1 MDRYFGLN
9 KSNKE
14 NEFDLDILT
23 RQIDEDLL
31 NYKPDNNLV
40 DHSYRDD
47 LSESESTPS
56 YRRRDVNESFSSSL
70 NVEAFKDLKQAYYE
84 RDQMLPAF
92 ENTATRMK
100 MALNNQ
106 FVDYDHENMTEKQ
119 FSLNN
124 KIIAEDKLAEI
135 KQNVQKT
142 IVQVPV
148 NNYLDKD
155 EDEVHFA
162 ENNEELANDQEL
174 PADEAPS
181 SIRKQK
187 TNNFQSL
194 IDEENS
200 QLARRKEKA
209 DQEREASAM
218 EAEDVRSLK
227 YERFLHQQK
236 FKDRLFTLP
245 ESIPIYREF
254 TSQLASLQASLPK
267 AKFGMPRISK
277 PISDPKKNLLEASK
291 TEIDKLILNKVV
303 NKKKNRLSFE
313 KINEKDKLLLSKN
326 KFDPG
331 LTKSGTLGL
340 SKNSE
345 NTTSR
350 MSLKKTFN
358 QENQPSLINQKTS
371 SDKSR
376 RTSQTSDKNSIS
388 KWTLSK
394 FLTINLKLT
403 KIDINEIKTAIRQI
417 GSLPIDKLICS
428 EITTGN
434 KAVDS
439 ENDPD
444 LDIDDSK
451 KSFEDFVSKLQHK
464 NPRKLEIKMEELTD
478 IKNIGLLKDLQVLK
492 LPMNK
497 IQEIRELNSL
507 RMLIEVDLSQNGIK
521 SIKGIS
527 NLKFLRNLNLE
538 VNLISKIED
547 LDGCEFLESLNLN
560 NNHITRI
567 EGLKTLKRLKKLLL
581 FRNKITKMDGL
592 EDLQWLEEVDLGR
605 NSIKEIESVH
615 KLPLLRKL
623 VLYFNQ
629 IERLPQ
635 NFCHISLSE
644 IWLNGNKLGGISELS
659 YFPSLKFLNLQENE
673 ISVLTQN
680 SFVFAPNL
688 KSLNLSFNKIE
699 SFGQLYKLLLHINS
713 LQQLELNENP
723 FLHGNTETLRAFY
736 DDGLVAL
743 LPNLSNL
750 NSKPISHRS
759 IIVKDN
765 INVSLRDS
773 LSLYPGRLESN
784 IHHVDKVTSNKLNR
798 YGDAFYIQ
806 KHQLSV
812 RTHVGLS
819 YLSKAVETS
828 NVAVQ
833 GKPYIMDNKYSY
845 ELVMSNYKY
854 RHSLS
859 KIKSLLLKII
869 YKKRKL
875 RKHFQ
880 KNLSKIVKIQA
891 FWRGYKLRKLY
902 NVKKIIRARNEKI
915 HFFSLA
921 KFAVKIQKAFR
932 VFIMKTRLK
941 KIGDIKKKS
950 KFVDSDLSDLEDDD
964 ISIPQEPNYDDFT
977 IKIPENLAFHKFV
990 SSTQSKQP
998 APPQTN
1004 PKSVQMT
1011 QNVSKNNHH
1020 AHKISETPIKV
1031 VKNTKQAKNDSD
1043 SQSEEEE
1050 KSSKHNDSYS
1060 VSSIRSGQSL
1070 TTIRLKENK
1079 AAAPKVNP
1087 VLTNERKEQNF
1098 KEWGFESEDVKK
1110 VYEFRLKKELKRK
1123 TNPNLKKK

>member
-1 MDRYFGLN
+1 MNRYFGLN
-9 KSNKE
+9 ESNKE
-14 NEFDLDILT
+14 NEFDVDELT
-23 RQIDEDLL
+23 RQIEEDLL
-31 NYKPDNNLV
+31 NYKPDNLV

-47 LSESESTPS
+47 LSESESTP
-56 YRRRDVNESFSSSL
+56 RNLINESFTGSV
-70 NVEAFKDLKQAYYE
+70 NADMFKDLRQANYE
-84 RDQMLPAF
+84 RDMMIPAM
-92 ENTATRMK
+92 EKTAKGMK
-100 MALNNQ
+100 MALNNK
-106 FVDYDHENMTEKQ
+106 FVDFDYENMVEK
-119 FSLNN
+119 SIVLNN
-124 KIIAEDKLAEI
+124 PLIAEDKLAEI
-135 KQNVQKT
+135 KQNVLT
-142 IVQVPV
+142 NTVQIPV
-148 NNYLDKD
+148 NNYLDKEEKEE
-155 EDEVHFA
+155 EDEVHFV
-162 ENNEELANDQEL
+162 EHKGEVKNDQEL
-174 PADEAPS
+174 PADKAPS
-181 SIRKQK
+181 SSSSSIKRQ
-187 TNNFQSL
+187 TRNNFQNL
-194 IDEENS
+194 IAEEND
-200 QLARRKEKA
+200 QLARRKERA
-209 DQEREASAM
+209 DREREATAM

-227 YERFLHQQK
+227 YERLSHQQK

-245 ESIPIYREF
+245 ENTPIYREF
-254 TSQLASLQASLPK
+254 TSQLASLQTSLPK

-277 PISDPKKNLLEASK
+277 PITDPKKNLLEASK

-303 NKKKNRLSFE
+303 NKKKNKLSFE
-313 KINEKDKLLLSKN
+313 RINEKDKLLLSKN
-326 KFDPG
+326 KFDAG
-331 LTKSGTLGL
+331 LTRSGTLGL
-340 SKNSE
+340 SKNSD

-358 QENQPSLINQKTS
+358 QENQPSLINQRTP
-371 SDKSR
+371 SDKAR

-394 FLTINLKLT
+394 FLAINLKLT
-403 KIDINEIKTAIRQI
+403 KIDINEIKAAIKQI

-434 KAVDS
+434 KAADS

-451 KSFEDFVSKLQHK
+451 KSFEDFVSKFQQK
-464 NPRKLEIKMEELTD
+464 NLRKLEIKMEELTD
-478 IKNIGLLKDLQVLK
+478 IKNIGLLKELQILK

-547 LDGCEFLESLNLN
+547 LEGCEFLESLNLN

-581 FRNKITKMDGL
+581 FRNKIMKMDGL

-629 IERLPQ
+629 IDKLPQ
-635 NFCHISLSE
+635 NFSHISLSE
-644 IWLNGNKLGGISELS
+644 IWLNGNKLGGISEFS

-736 DDGLVAL
+736 DDGLVTL
-743 LPNLSNL
+743 LPNLSSL

-765 INVSLRDS
+765 INTSLKDS

-819 YLSKAVETS
+819 YLSKAVEAS

-854 RHSLS
+854 RHSLF

-875 RKHFQ
+875 K
-880 KNLSKIVKIQA
+880 KTLPEESVK
-891 FWRGYKLRKLY
+891 
-902 NVKKIIRARNEKI
+902 
-915 HFFSLA
+915 
-921 KFAVKIQKAFR
+921 
-932 VFIMKTRLK
+932 
-941 KIGDIKKKS
+941 D
-950 KFVDSDLSDLEDDD
+950 
-964 ISIPQEPNYDDFT
+964 
-977 IKIPENLAFHKFV
+977 
-990 SSTQSKQP
+990 
-998 APPQTN
+998 
-1004 PKSVQMT
+1004 
-1011 QNVSKNNHH
+1011 
-1020 AHKISETPIKV
+1020 
-1031 VKNTKQAKNDSD
+1031 
-1043 SQSEEEE
+1043 
-1050 KSSKHNDSYS
+1050 
-1060 VSSIRSGQSL
+1060 
-1070 TTIRLKENK
+1070 
-1079 AAAPKVNP
+1079 
-1087 VLTNERKEQNF
+1087 
-1098 KEWGFESEDVKK
+1098 SEDSSLF
-1110 VYEFRLKKELKRK
+1110 ERL
-1123 TNPNLKKK
+1123 